1 MKSRTTH
8 GLPGMQASV
17 ILAAVESPAQR
28 DAARSLVSEYLRW
41 VGDIARSSYG
51 LSFDVDAMVQS
62 DIEDRS
68 KFYPPSGRFY
78 LVQHAGRFV
87 GVGCLKRLAPTV
99 GEVQRMYVQPHVRGV
114 GAGRSL
120 VERLL
125 EDAAALGYSTVR
137 LESLRALAA
146 AHGLYRS
153 VGFREVEP
161 YADNSMSAYQDPA
174 TLARY
179 RESAVFME
187 LSLQAKKPQGVPA

>member
-1 MKSRTTH
+1 
-8 GLPGMQASV
+8 MQAASV
-17 ILAAVESPAQR
+17 VLVAVELPAHR
-28 DAARSLVSEYLRW
+28 EAARSLVSEYLRW

-51 LSFDVDAMVQS
+51 LSFDLDAMVHS

-78 LVQHAGRFV
+78 LVQHAASFV

-114 GAGRSL
+114 GAGRFL

-125 EDAAALGYSTVR
+125 EDAATLGYTTVR

-146 AHGLYRS
+146 AHDLYRS

-179 RESAVFME
+179 RENAVFME
-187 LSLQAKKPQGVPA
+187 LSLQAERPQGVSA